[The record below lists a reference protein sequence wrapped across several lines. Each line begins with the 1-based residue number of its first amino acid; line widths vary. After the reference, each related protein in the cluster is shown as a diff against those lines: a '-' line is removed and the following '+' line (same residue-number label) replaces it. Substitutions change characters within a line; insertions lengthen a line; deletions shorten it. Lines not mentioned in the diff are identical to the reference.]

1 MLLVDCL
8 HSAEHLLGN
17 HHNSFDG
24 ELPTTHIEQV
34 FEARAQEVD
43 DKYVVQPFLSKMIY
57 LGNTNCQNDQNCSE
71 KRVCGG
77 SSTESAPQPDSIL

>member
-8 HSAEHLLGN
+8 HPIEHLLGN
-17 HHNSFDG
+17 HNNSFDG

-34 FEARAQEVD
+34 FEAWAQEVD

-57 LGNTNCQNDQNCSE
+57 LGNTNCQNDQNCS
-71 KRVCGG
+71 KKPVCGG
-77 SSTESAPQPDSIL
+77 SLTESAPQPDNIL